1 MSAAWFVDGEYLSK
15 IWQNL
20 GRADN
25 LDYVKLRQH
34 LEATYLDAA
43 LKERIE
49 ERTTSTRIP
58 TRRPRERT
66 PITMPWPIRR
76 RVDPG
81 YASSWN
87 G

>member
-34 LEATYLDAA
+34 LEL
-43 LKERIE
+43 
-49 ERTTSTRIP
+49 STNDFQVSHIMAGADRCQS
-58 TRRPRERT
+58 RR
-66 PITMPWPIRR
+66 
-76 RVDPG
+76 
-81 YASSWN
+81 
-87 G
+87 